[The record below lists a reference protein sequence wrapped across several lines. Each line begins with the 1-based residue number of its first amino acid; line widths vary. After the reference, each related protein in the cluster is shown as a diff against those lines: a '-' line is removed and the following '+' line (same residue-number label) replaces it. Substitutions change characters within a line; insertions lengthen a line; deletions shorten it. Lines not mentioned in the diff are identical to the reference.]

1 MLFRSLAS
9 HLQSIS
15 SVVGFNDKI
24 DGAGGSLT
32 QGSVASGWNE
42 MVHKVEPFFSLGS
55 CFIIY
60 DTCCD

>member
-1 MLFRSLAS
+1 M
-9 HLQSIS
+9 
-15 SVVGFNDKI
+15 VGSNDKI
-24 DGAGGSLT
+24 DGARCPLT